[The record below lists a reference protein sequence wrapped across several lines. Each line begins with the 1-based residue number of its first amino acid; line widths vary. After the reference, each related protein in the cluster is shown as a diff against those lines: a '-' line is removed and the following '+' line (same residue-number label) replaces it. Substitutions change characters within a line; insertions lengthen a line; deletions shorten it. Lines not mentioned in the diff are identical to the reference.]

1 MNEKVD
7 LEDKKVIV
15 TGGAKGIG
23 KSLVEKLLTEN
34 AIVGV
39 FDIDKDALNKLKE
52 DNPNLFCKVCDVS
65 DNDQIEKAI
74 DEFFNKFQAIDVLI
88 NNAGMPR
95 NSPLISLAGGI
106 KKHDVK
112 IWDEVIAANLSSVFY
127 MTLHV
132 AEKMIKKRTK
142 GVIINV
148 SSISANGN
156 AGQTAYSA
164 AKAGVN
170 ALTKTWAKELNS
182 LGIRVAGIAPGFT
195 KTNTTLNI
203 MSEKVIDEWNKKIP
217 LRRMA
222 EPSEIADGILFI
234 IKNDY
239 FNGKVLELD
248 GGLII

>member
-1 MNEKVD
+1 MD

-15 TGGAKGIG
+15 TGGARGIG
-23 KSLVEKLLTEN
+23 KSLVEKLVTEN
-34 AIVGV
+34 ATVGV
-39 FDIDKDALNKLKE
+39 FDIDKDALDKLKE
-52 DNPNLFCKVCDVS
+52 DHPNLFCEVCDVS
-65 DNDQIEKAI
+65 DNEQVERAVH
-74 DEFFNKFQAIDVLI
+74 EFFNKFQAIDVLI
-88 NNAGMPR
+88 NNAGMPK
-95 NSPLISLAGGI
+95 NSPLISLFGGI

-112 IWDEVIAANLSSVFY
+112 IWNEVIAANLSSVFY

-164 AKAGVN
+164 AKAGVI
-170 ALTKTWAKELNS
+170 ALTKTWAKELNP

-195 KTNTTLNI
+195 KTNTTLKT
-203 MSEKVIDEWNKKIP
+203 MSGKVIADWNKKIP

-222 EPSEIADGILFI
+222 EPSEIADGMLFI